1 MAWRN
6 LKCWVVAATAALILS
21 GASAQAR
28 TLNEILS
35 AGEIRVGVNPNYPP
49 ATQYNDK
56 NELVGFEI
64 DIAQKLA
71 EMLGVKI
78 SFVTVD
84 PNSRIPFVTT
94 NKIDYVMGGM
104 TRTPDR
110 AKLIDFTVPINTE
123 GFAVLTTEGQPYK
136 NIAEMNN
143 PNVTFVE
150 VRGTTPVPYIQ
161 ENLKDAKLLL
171 LDDWPDAFRSLADGR
186 ATAIIADQ
194 AFFGDWMSKF
204 GNVKWKILKGTFGP
218 VYYDCLGVAQGNDS
232 LRHWLN
238 VALFNL
244 QSSGFIDASWKRW
257 YKIEMAN
264 PVMPQPY
271 F

>member
-84 PNSRIPFVTT
+84 PS
-94 NKIDYVMGGM
+94 
-104 TRTPDR
+104 
-110 AKLIDFTVPINTE
+110 
-123 GFAVLTTEGQPYK
+123 
-136 NIAEMNN
+136 
-143 PNVTFVE
+143 
-150 VRGTTPVPYIQ
+150 
-161 ENLKDAKLLL
+161 
-171 LDDWPDAFRSLADGR
+171 
-186 ATAIIADQ
+186 
-194 AFFGDWMSKF
+194 
-204 GNVKWKILKGTFGP
+204 
-218 VYYDCLGVAQGNDS
+218 
-232 LRHWLN
+232 
-238 VALFNL
+238 
-244 QSSGFIDASWKRW
+244 
-257 YKIEMAN
+257 
-264 PVMPQPY
+264 
-271 F
+271 

>member
-1 MAWRN
+1 MVPGN
-6 LKCWVVAATAALILS
+6 LKSLLVAVVAVLLLS
-21 GASAQAR
+21 FGVTHAR

-56 NELVGFEI
+56 NELVGFEV
-64 DIAQKLA
+64 DVANKLA

-78 SFVTVD
+78 AFVTVD
-84 PNSRIPFVTT
+84 PNSRIPFVTS
-94 NKIDYVMGGM
+94 NKIDFVMGGM

-123 GFAVLTTEGQPYK
+123 AFAVLTTEGQPF
-136 NIAEMNN
+136 NSVTEMNN
-143 PNVTFVE
+143 DKVTFVE

-161 ENLKDAKLLL
+161 QNLANAKLLL
-171 LDDWPDAFRSLADGR
+171 LDDWPDAFRALADGR

-194 AFFGDWMSKF
+194 AFFGDWLKKF
-204 GNVKWKILKGTFGP
+204 GDVKWKILKGVFGP

-232 LRHWLN
+232 LRRWLN

-244 QSSGFIDASWKRW
+244 QSQGFVDESWKRW
-257 YKIEMAN
+257 YNLEMVV
-264 PVMPQPY
+264 PVNPQPY